1 MPVQEITTIKY
12 VNDQDGTVDGLRQ
25 FINIYIAKIDS
36 SMYNEKN
43 QCFNVQLEDKESG
56 FEKWNSDDIKKT
68 LISVLSEDPEDA
80 KLITPESVIC
90 Y

>member
-36 SMYNEKN
+36 SMYNEKD
-43 QCFNVQLEDKESG
+43 QCFNVQLEDK
-56 FEKWNSDDIKKT
+56 
-68 LISVLSEDPEDA
+68 
-80 KLITPESVIC
+80 
-90 Y
+90 